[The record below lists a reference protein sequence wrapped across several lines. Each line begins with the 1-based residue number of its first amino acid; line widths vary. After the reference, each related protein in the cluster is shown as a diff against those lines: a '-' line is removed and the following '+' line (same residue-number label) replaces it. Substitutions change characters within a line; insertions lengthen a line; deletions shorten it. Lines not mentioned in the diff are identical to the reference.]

1 MILWSKRKVKM
12 RNTTVFIVIVALSA
26 ISLPVMA
33 VNIGTYQ
40 TESEYGLLDGFK
52 INWNRKDKSQPFMQP
67 REESSKEERNKEKSD
82 IKKDEYQYTKY
93 LYDGK
98 AVI

>member
-1 MILWSKRKVKM
+1 MIKKI
-12 RNTTVFIVIVALSA
+12 TALSIIFVITA
-26 ISLPVMA
+26 SFTPVFA
-33 VNIGTYQ
+33 LNIGTYQ

-52 INWNRKDKSQPFMQP
+52 INWKRKDKSQPFIEA
-67 REESSKEERNKEKSD
+67 REESTKQERDKERAD
-82 IKKDEYQYTKY
+82 IKKEEYQYTKY

>member
-1 MILWSKRKVKM
+1 MIKR
-12 RNTTVFIVIVALSA
+12 FILFVIILSIA
-26 ISLPVMA
+26 VNVMPVYA

-40 TESEYGLLDGFK
+40 TETEYGLLDGFK
-52 INWNRKDKSQPFMQP
+52 INWKRKDKSTPFIEP
-67 REESSKEERNKEKSD
+67 REESTKEERAKEKAD

>member
-1 MILWSKRKVKM
+1 MRKKIIILGLLLSI
-12 RNTTVFIVIVALSA
+12 TVSI
-26 ISLPVMA
+26 LPVQA

-52 INWNRKDKSQPFMQP
+52 IDWKRKDKSQPFIET
-67 REESSKEERNKEKSD
+67 REESTKAEREKEKSD

-98 AVI
+98 SVI

>member
-1 MILWSKRKVKM
+1 MKKKFVIFCILLSI
-12 RNTTVFIVIVALSA
+12 FIDIQPLY
-26 ISLPVMA
+26 A

-40 TESEYGLLDGFK
+40 TETEYGLLDGFK
-52 INWNRKDKSQPFMQP
+52 INWKRKDKSQPFIEA
-67 REESSKEERNKEKSD
+67 REESTKQEREKEKDD